1 MKKSRQDLTFDI
13 VNYSIL
19 AIVLLMLVYP
29 LYFVV
34 ISSVSDPALVNTGKV
49 TWYPRELN
57 LKGYEKVFA
66 DDSILIGYRNTFMY
80 TGVGS
85 MVNVSITLLA
95 GYALSR
101 KDLRGTS
108 IISKFMV
115 FTMLFQGGLI
125 PLYIVVKQLGLIDTF
140 MAMVLP
146 TAVAVWNVIVARTFF
161 ASTIPDELLDSARV
175 DGCTNRRFFASVV
188 LPNSRALIAV
198 QVLFYGVFHWNSYF
212 QALIFLHNP
221 DRYPLQLVLREI
233 LIRNKMGEM
242 MQTAD
247 PREIAELQTLAELI
261 KYAAIIVSS
270 IPILLLYPFVQRYFV
285 RGVMIG
291 AIKG

>member
-1 MKKSRQDLTFDI
+1 MNKSRQDLTFDI
-13 VNYSIL
+13 VNYSTL

-49 TWYPRELN
+49 TWYPRGLN

-80 TGVGS
+80 TAVGI

-115 FTMLFQGGLI
+115 LTMLFQGGLI

-140 MAMVLP
+140 MAMILP

-212 QALIFLHNP
+212 QALIFLNDP

-233 LIRNKMGEM
+233 LIRNRMGEM

>member
-49 TWYPRELN
+49 TWYPRGLN

>member
-1 MKKSRQDLTFDI
+1 MNKSRQDLTFDI
-13 VNYSIL
+13 VNYSTL

-49 TWYPRELN
+49 TWYPRGLN

-80 TGVGS
+80 TAVGI
-85 MVNVSITLLA
+85 MVNVTITLLA

-115 FTMLFQGGLI
+115 LTMLFQGGLI

-140 MAMVLP
+140 MAMILP

-212 QALIFLHNP
+212 QALIFLNDP

-233 LIRNKMGEM
+233 LIRNRMGEM